1 MEETDRALAL
11 LKQGGRYALKKPK
24 RSIVVSGVSAKDIV
38 QSVVDSCNE
47 AVDGLHAE
55 VLAVENDFFGHTVT
69 CTGLLTGTDILNAL
83 KKLREET
90 GAFDEVVLAGN
101 TMKEFE
107 EVFLCGMSLTELK
120 KKLGLKNIK
129 INRTGGYGFVEIL
142 TAKQ

>member
-1 MEETDRALAL
+1 M
-11 LKQGGRYALKKPK
+11 KKPK
-24 RSIVVSGVSAKDIV
+24 RSIVVSGVSAKNIV
-38 QSVVDSCNE
+38 QSVVERCNE

-69 CTGLLTGTDILNAL
+69 CTGLLTGADILRAL
-83 KKLREET
+83 ETLREET

-101 TMKEFE
+101 TMREFE
-107 EVFLCGMSLTELK
+107 DVFLCGMSLNELK